1 MGAAGQARA
10 WPSRKQRHQ
19 EASAVDT
26 TLGDK
31 IPEFNTKTGANGN
44 VGLSG
49 ASFSLGDHRTK
60 FETFI
65 IILVAVII
73 IGGSELLIYA
83 FNVPQ
88 YVLPRPSQIATA
100 LVTEFPNLWPH
111 LLITL
116 KELFIGFAIGASIG
130 FLLAA
135 VITQFPF
142 VEKVVTPYILLLV
155 TTPMLALVPL
165 LILRFGFGSEPRII
179 AVALA
184 SGPMV
189 MINSA
194 TGFRRVD
201 LAKIALARSFG
212 ASTFQIFTK
221 IRIPM
226 AMPMI
231 IVGLMVGSIFGLL
244 TTIGAEMVGGA
255 EGLGNRLTYYSALIR
270 MPQFFAIILILAILG
285 ISIYVFFFWLG
296 KKWASWE
303 A

>member
-1 MGAAGQARA
+1 
-10 WPSRKQRHQ
+10 
-19 EASAVDT
+19 VDKV
-26 TLGDK
+26 LSDK
-31 IPEFNTKTGANGN
+31 IPEFNRKAEANEP
-44 VGLSG
+44 GLSG
-49 ASFSLGDHRTK
+49 LSSLGLGESRTRL
-60 FETFI
+60 ETAVI
-65 IILVAVII
+65 ALVAVVI
-73 IGGSELLIYA
+73 IGGAEVLLRV

-88 YVLPRPSQIATA
+88 YIMPKPSQIALA
-100 LVTEFPNLWPH
+100 LYTEWPYLWPH
-111 LLITL
+111 LVTTL
-116 KELFIGFAIGASIG
+116 YELFVGFAIGGAIG
-130 FLLAA
+130 FIMAA

-165 LILRFGFGSEPRII
+165 LVLRFGFGSEPRII

-212 ASTFQIFTK
+212 ANTFQIFTK

-244 TTIGAEMVGGA
+244 TAVGAEMVGGA

-270 MPQFFAIILILAILG
+270 MPQFFAIILLLAIIG
-285 ISIYVFFFWLG
+285 ISIYVFFYWLG
-296 KKWASWE
+296 KRWASWE

>member
-1 MGAAGQARA
+1 MD
-10 WPSRKQRHQ
+10 K
-19 EASAVDT
+19 V
-26 TLGDK
+26 LGDK
-31 IPEFNTKTGANGN
+31 IPEFNKKQAGGGN

-49 ASFSLGDHRTK
+49 ASFSLGDHRSK
-60 FETFI
+60 FEI
-65 IILVAVII
+65 LVIILVAVVIV
-73 IGGSELLIYA
+73 GGMELTLHVLK
-83 FNVPQ
+83 VPQ
-88 YVLPRPSQIATA
+88 YVLPKPSLIFMA
-100 LVTEFPNLWPH
+100 LFTEWKFMWPH
-111 LLITL
+111 IIITL
-116 KELFIGFAIGASIG
+116 YELLSGFAIGASIG
-130 FLLAA
+130 FVLAA

-142 VEKVVTPYILLLV
+142 VEKIVTPYILLLV

-179 AVALA
+179 AIALA

-194 TGFRRVD
+194 TGFRRTD

-212 ASTFQIFTK
+212 ASTLQIFTK

-244 TTIGAEMVGGA
+244 TAVGAEMVGGA

-270 MPQFFAIILILAILG
+270 MPQFFSIILILAFMG

>member
-1 MGAAGQARA
+1 MDSELKDTIPTFGGAKGKADVSLSGGMASLTSG
-10 WPSRKQRHQ
+10 PSR
-19 EASAVDT
+19 SA
-26 TLGDK
+26 
-31 IPEFNTKTGANGN
+31 
-44 VGLSG
+44 
-49 ASFSLGDHRTK
+49 
-60 FETFI
+60 FEI
-65 IILVAVII
+65 LVIALVAVGI
-73 IGGSELLIYA
+73 IGGAELLIRL
-83 FNVPQ
+83 FEVPQ
-88 YVLPRPSQIATA
+88 YILPAPSAIAAA
-100 LVTEFPNLWPH
+100 LVSEWPFLWPH
-111 LLITL
+111 LVTTL
-116 KELFIGFAIGASIG
+116 CELLIGFAIGASVG
-130 FLLAA
+130 FVLAA

-142 VEKVVTPYILLLV
+142 AEKIVTPYILLLV

-165 LILRFGFGSEPRII
+165 LVLRFGFGWEPRII

-212 ASTFQIFTK
+212 ASTLQIFTK

-244 TTIGAEMVGGA
+244 TTVGAEMVGGA
-255 EGLGNRLTYYSALIR
+255 EGLGNRLNYYSSMIR
-270 MPQFFAIILILAILG
+270 MPQFFAVILLLAVIG
-285 ISIYVFFFWLG
+285 ISIYVLFFLIG

-303 A
+303 S

>member
-1 MGAAGQARA
+1 VERTAGDQ
-10 WPSRKQRHQ
+10 
-19 EASAVDT
+19 
-26 TLGDK
+26 
-31 IPEFNTKTGANGN
+31 IPEFNKKQAAAAG

-49 ASFSLGDHRTK
+49 MTSLGLGGHRTK
-60 FETFI
+60 LEVLV
-65 IILVAVII
+65 IILVAVVI
-73 IGGSELLIYA
+73 IGGTEFLLTI
-83 FNVPQ
+83 FKVPH
-88 YVLPRPSQIATA
+88 YVLPKPSQIIMA
-100 LVTEFPNLWPH
+100 LFTEWKFLWPH

-116 KELFIGFAIGASIG
+116 YELFVGFAIGGSIG
-130 FLLAA
+130 FIMAA

-212 ASTFQIFTK
+212 ASTLQIFTK

-285 ISIYVFFFWLG
+285 ISIYVFFYWLG
-296 KKWASWE
+296 KKWAGWE